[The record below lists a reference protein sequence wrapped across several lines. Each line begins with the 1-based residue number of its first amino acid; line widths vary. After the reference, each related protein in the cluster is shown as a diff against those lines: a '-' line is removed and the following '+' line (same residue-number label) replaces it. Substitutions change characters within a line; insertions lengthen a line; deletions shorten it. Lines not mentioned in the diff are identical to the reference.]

1 MEEANEDSADAY
13 GAEIQRMAPE
23 TRLAGARRSK
33 VMRDFAR
40 ASALRLQGLVDPDA
54 FTAGAF

>member
-1 MEEANEDSADAY
+1 
-13 GAEIQRMAPE
+13 
-23 TRLAGARRSK
+23 
-33 VMRDFAR
+33 MRDFAR